1 MKEPVRLGDL
11 LRKHATRLGVAGA
24 LEEAEVLAAWQAL
37 YGSEGDVRAEMFR
50 AGTLILA
57 ARSAAAAQEASLRRA
72 SFQAEINRRLGRTVV
87 RAIRVVQGIRD

>member
-1 MKEPVRLGDL
+1 
-11 LRKHATRLGVAGA
+11 
-24 LEEAEVLAAWQAL
+24 
-37 YGSEGDVRAEMFR
+37 MFR